1 MSIFRTTNNP
11 NALVAIFLLLM
22 LAIFAGPGTLPKLIS
37 SVIPGA
43 DESVPCNWLRQGTNR
58 AIHQSLVG
66 RAAQQPL
73 KITVK
78 TTAVPNNTLEGSIFI
93 SIIVTNTSLGTVP
106 ILINPD
112 PNQVRFGDDGVT
124 SGLGLMF
131 NSNVELPAGPRQQS
145 GVPYPES
152 TIRLLGPRQSC
163 VNKVELR
170 LGQLPDPTI
179 INGQATVKAYYRNTD
194 PGTSQPVPGYSVIF
208 SDQGL
213 WVGIAQSESIPIPL
227 SSG

>member
-1 MSIFRTTNNP
+1 MSIFRSNNNP

-22 LAIFAGPGTLPKLIS
+22 LAIFAGPDTLPRLVS

-43 DESVPCNWLRQGTNR
+43 DESVPCNWLRLGTGR

-66 RAAQQPL
+66 RAAQQP
-73 KITVK
+73 IEIDVK
-78 TTAVPNNTLEGSIFI
+78 TTAVPNTLEGSVFV
-93 SIIVTNTSLGTVP
+93 SIIITNRSLGTVP
-106 ILINPD
+106 ILVNAD

-124 SGLGLMF
+124 SGLGLVF
-131 NSNVELPAGPRQQS
+131 NNNAQLPAGPQQQS

-152 TIRLLGPRQSC
+152 GIRLLGPRQSC
-163 VNKVELR
+163 VNKVELP
-170 LGQLPDPTI
+170 LNNLPDPAI
-179 INGQATVKAYYRNTD
+179 LNGQASVKAYYRNTD
-194 PGTSQPVPGYSVIF
+194 PGTSQPVTPGGTVIF
-208 SDQGL
+208 PTQGL